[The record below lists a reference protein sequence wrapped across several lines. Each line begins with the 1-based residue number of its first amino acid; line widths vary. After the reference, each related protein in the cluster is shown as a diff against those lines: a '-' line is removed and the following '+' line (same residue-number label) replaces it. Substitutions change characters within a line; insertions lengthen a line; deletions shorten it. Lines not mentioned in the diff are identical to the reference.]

1 MKSKRPLNKRGRMSN
16 LKIDDWLLTES
27 FRRAEE
33 RLGRRPDDKA
43 AAIARAS
50 GRDFAGRLAARAA
63 ALPEAAAVRADIQRL
78 VSGLGWL
85 TLGLAVLGLLTGL
98 VAGRAVA
105 ADRQVEIQIGRAS
118 CRETEKNTE
127 DADGEKADINDKSMK
142 NDSGRML

>member
-50 GRDFAGRLAARAA
+50 GRDFAGLLAARAA

-85 TLGLAVLGLLTGL
+85 TLAWSVLGVWPGLLPGGAGAA
-98 VAGRAVA
+98 AGRVKMLLAAAVWRVLPTLILLPA
-105 ADRQVEIQIGRAS
+105 RTSVF
-118 CRETEKNTE
+118 
-127 DADGEKADINDKSMK
+127 
-142 NDSGRML
+142 L